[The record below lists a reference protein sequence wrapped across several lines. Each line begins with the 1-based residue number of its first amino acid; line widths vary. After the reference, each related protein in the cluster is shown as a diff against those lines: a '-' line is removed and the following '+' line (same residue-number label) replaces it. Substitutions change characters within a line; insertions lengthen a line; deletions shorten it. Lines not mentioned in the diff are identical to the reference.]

1 MQYYQ
6 ELTLIDQAEFP
17 AFYIWPKLYMQL
29 HLAFVEHK
37 DADDLIPYGVSF
49 PEYKTG
55 QRKNGDAFFYLGSKV
70 RIFAHSEQALA
81 DLNLA
86 KWLERLS
93 DYVHIKSVKA
103 TPDDVQYA
111 TFERARAKASLEQRA
126 QHQAKRRGITLAE
139 SLQHFKD
146 YQAQNLNLPYVSLKS
161 ESNGSTFNLFIRK
174 VEQSA
179 AVDGKF
185 GTYGLSKQTTVP
197 VW

>member
-1 MQYYQ
+1 MKYFI
-6 ELTLIDQAEFP
+6 EITLLDVDEITPFTLWSI
-17 AFYIWPKLYMQL
+17 FYTQL

-37 DADDLIPYGVSF
+37 DANDLITYGVSF
-49 PEYKTG
+49 PEYKAG
-55 QRKNGDAFFYLGSKV
+55 QRKNSDAFFYLGSKL

-103 TPDDVQYA
+103 TPEQVQYA
-111 TFERARAKASLEQRA
+111 TFERARAKASLQQRA
-126 QHQAKRRGITLAE
+126 QHQAQRRGITLEE

-161 ESNGSTFNLFIRK
+161 ESNGSPFNLFIRK
-174 VEQSA
+174 VEQNA